1 MDKVAIGARFRQARL
16 KKGLTQEAL
25 AEMADSGTTYLSDI
39 ERGARLPSL
48 SLFVRLVSAL
58 DVSSDYILSGELNSG
73 KEYVYDDLTRK
84 LDELT
89 PQEREKVSVMIDA
102 FIKTIKQ

>member
-25 AEMADSGTTYLSDI
+25 AEKADSGTTYISDI

-48 SLFVRLVSAL
+48 SLFVRLVGAL

-73 KEYVYDDLTRK
+73 TRK
-84 LDELT
+84 LDDLT